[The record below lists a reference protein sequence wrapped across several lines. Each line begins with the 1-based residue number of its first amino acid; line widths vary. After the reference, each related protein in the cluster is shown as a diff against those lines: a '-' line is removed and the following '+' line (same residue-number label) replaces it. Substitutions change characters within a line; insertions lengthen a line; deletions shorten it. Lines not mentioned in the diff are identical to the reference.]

1 MFSVPCLGLL
11 FHFLSPVVFVVSLYL
26 ILFSL
31 LASCVYILWHVSRAP
46 ISVALATE
54 EIHLHAITAG
64 WSVPA
69 EAAQERATKAGT
81 TQSLVSNDSRRQPTN
96 DTLCFLPESSWP
108 ISPPHEHWTPNPL
121 HAAGRRTGSRST
133 GESLQTRGTFTSLC
147 LFNKHTLRGP
157 FCTITCRVILQPA
170 TLVENAGRL
179 LKNHR
184 HPTITV
190 TSLFLFPSPPPP
202 PPFVSVVWI
211 FRQAATPLQPWKSS

>member
-1 MFSVPCLGLL
+1 MTGSNQ
-11 FHFLSPVVFVVSLYL
+11 
-26 ILFSL
+26 IKIKSL
-31 LASCVYILWHVSRAP
+31 LLSHHHSTSAWVSEILESVLQTVQKNKTIYILWHVSRAP

-133 GESLQTRGTFTSLC
+133 GEPLQTRWHLHFT
-147 LFNKHTLRGP
+147 LF
-157 FCTITCRVILQPA
+157 VQ
-170 TLVENAGRL
+170 
-179 LKNHR
+179 
-184 HPTITV
+184 
-190 TSLFLFPSPPPP
+190 
-202 PPFVSVVWI
+202 
-211 FRQAATPLQPWKSS
+211 